1 MAETLPCFLL
11 NVRKWLC
18 SDTVRTLHRMG
29 GRGASAYMFLLCE
42 AWLQDPTGSLPN
54 EEEALIEMARVSKDE
69 WEKFWPVL
77 QKKFPENG
85 DGRLYSMELK
95 AEAKARESKK
105 RAGSSG
111 WTAARRNGQA
121 DRVKKTKQKL

>member
-1 MAETLPCFLL
+1 
-11 NVRKWLC
+11 
-18 SDTVRTLHRMG
+18 MG

-54 EEEALIEMARVSKDE
+54 EEAALIEMARVSKEE
-69 WEKFWPVL
+69 WEQFWPVL

-105 RAGSSG
+105 RAGASG
-111 WTAARRNGQA
+111 WTITRRKGQA
-121 DRVKKTKQKL
+121 ERAKTAKRK